1 MSSHIQWFPGHMA
14 KARRQVSE
22 KLKLIDVVI
31 ELLDA
36 RLPTSSRNP
45 MIFDIIANKPRLVL
59 LNKADLADPQ
69 ITRQWVSYLEA
80 EGEQVL
86 TVDSQ
91 SGKGIGQI
99 APKCKHIVQDMLDKR
114 VRKGMAQRAVRALI
128 VGIPNVGKSSLINRL
143 AKKSVAKTGDRPGI
157 TKAQQWIKAGDDFE
171 LLDTP
176 GILWP
181 KFDDQQVGLR
191 LAASGAI
198 KDEILDVAEVAF
210 YVIKWMKEAYPQR
223 LTERFNLELLDPDP
237 VQIME
242 AIGRRRGCL
251 MAGGH
256 IDFDKVSE
264 LILRELR
271 SGKLGN
277 ISFEQPDKP

>member
-1 MSSHIQWFPGHMA
+1 MA